1 MSWGFEEAE
10 AADGRRRQQRKSS
23 GLVDACQAGRS
34 ALLLNSAMVVALL
47 LLATAVSRPLSDSLG
62 ALGGVTGSEALA
74 VLVAAIVMLDA
85 GLLALLL
92 NGATVVASL
101 QLAAAV
107 SRPSFDSV
115 SAFGGAAG
123 SEALAVLAAVMK
135 MVGAGHSALLLNG
148 ATVVAFPMLAAVVSR
163 PSFDSVSAIGGA
175 AGSEALA
182 VLVSVMRMAGAGHSA
197 LLLNGATAVALLL
210 LSGTICRL
218 SFNGGAAINWRRLW
232 QWRQ

>member
-1 MSWGFEEAE
+1 M
-10 AADGRRRQQRKSS
+10 
-23 GLVDACQAGRS
+23 
-34 ALLLNSAMVVALL
+34 LLNSAMVVALL
-47 LLATAVSRPLSDSLG
+47 LLATAVSRPLSDSLA
-62 ALGGVTGSEALA
+62 ALGGVAGSEALA
-74 VLVAAIVMLDA
+74 VLVPAIVMLDA

-101 QLAAAV
+101 QLAAA
-107 SRPSFDSV
+107 
-115 SAFGGAAG
+115 
-123 SEALAVLAAVMK
+123 
-135 MVGAGHSALLLNG
+135 
-148 ATVVAFPMLAAVVSR
+148 VSR

-197 LLLNGATAVALLL
+197 LLLNGATVVALLL

-232 QWRQ
+232 QWRQWRWRRWRRWWCGLAVAALWGSSSSTVA

>member
-1 MSWGFEEAE
+1 
-10 AADGRRRQQRKSS
+10 
-23 GLVDACQAGRS
+23 
-34 ALLLNSAMVVALL
+34 MVVALL
-47 LLATAVSRPLSDSLG
+47 LLATAVSRPLSDSLA
-62 ALGGVTGSEALA
+62 ALGGVAGSEALA

-92 NGATVVASL
+92 NGATVAASV

-135 MVGAGHSALLLNG
+135 MVGAGHSATLLNG

-163 PSFDSVSAIGGA
+163 PSFDSVSAFGGA
-175 AGSEALA
+175 AG
-182 VLVSVMRMAGAGHSA
+182 
-197 LLLNGATAVALLL
+197 
-210 LSGTICRL
+210 
-218 SFNGGAAINWRRLW
+218 WRRLW
-232 QWRQ
+232 QWRQWRWRRWRRWWCGLAVAVFGGSSSSTVA